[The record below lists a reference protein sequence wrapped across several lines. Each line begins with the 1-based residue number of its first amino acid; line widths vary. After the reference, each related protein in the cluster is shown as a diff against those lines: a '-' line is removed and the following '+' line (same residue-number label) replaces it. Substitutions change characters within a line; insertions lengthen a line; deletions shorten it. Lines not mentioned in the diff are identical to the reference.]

1 MCPANTSMMAFSS
14 VPTITLSINKVFEH
28 MILTYFYLLILER
41 ISWMAYRV
49 LVWLCVDDGRRFLG
63 HGFLRLVWLS
73 PSKVR
78 KKKTPQLIWHSKYII
93 RCLVDVICNEIN
105 ILLEQWRH
113 NDSLVL
119 LLDSALAIAKV
130 NGILKKTFCCDFCLF
145 EI

>member
-1 MCPANTSMMAFSS
+1 
-14 VPTITLSINKVFEH
+14 
-28 MILTYFYLLILER
+28 
-41 ISWMAYRV
+41 MAYRV
-49 LVWLCVDDGRRFLG
+49 LEWLCVDDVRRFLG

-78 KKKTPQLIWHSKYII
+78 EKKHNEFGIVTYLIRYP
-93 RCLVDVICNEIN
+93 VDVICNEIN

-119 LLDSALAIAKV
+119 LLDSALATAKV
-130 NGILKKTFCCDFCLF
+130 NGIQKKIFCDFYLF